1 MLENYSKKQI
11 QNLLKELNKLGYEV
25 KTGGK
30 EKTLS
35 EIVAE
40 MTGSDKGKYYFPYS
54 VGSLIYEITD
64 MFTDNYIDKI
74 TRNGKTKKMRNTG
87 LPFGKEREYR
97 QIMRL
102 FVYAAIEAEKI
113 MKGEENGTEH
123 TV

>member
-25 KTGGK
+25 KTAGK
-30 EKTLS
+30 QQTLE

-40 MTGSDKGKYYFPYS
+40 MTGSNEGKYSFPYS
-54 VGSLIYEITD
+54 VRNLIYEITD

-74 TRNGKTKKMRNTG
+74 TRNGKTNKMRNTG

>member
-74 TRNGKTKKMRNTG
+74 TRNGKTNKMRNTG

>member
-1 MLENYSKKQI
+1 MLENYSKKEI

-25 KTGGK
+25 KTAGK
-30 EKTLS
+30 QQTLE

-40 MTGSDKGKYYFPYS
+40 MTGSDKGKYYFPDS
-54 VGSLIYEITD
+54 VGGLIYEIAD
-64 MFTDNYIDKI
+64 IFTDNYIEA
-74 TRNGKTKKMRNTG
+74 TRNGGKRKKMRNTG

-102 FVYAAIEAEKI
+102 FAYAAIEADKI